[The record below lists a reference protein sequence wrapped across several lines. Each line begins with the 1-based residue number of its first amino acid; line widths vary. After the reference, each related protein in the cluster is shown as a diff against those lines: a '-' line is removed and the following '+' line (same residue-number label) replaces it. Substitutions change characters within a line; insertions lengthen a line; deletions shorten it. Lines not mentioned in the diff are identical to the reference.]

1 MENAMNGLVH
11 ALLLDGK
18 GGAEPLSD
26 EQALAWQPGQGV
38 LWLHLDYTLPD
49 AEAWLTHHGVSP
61 LIAEAL
67 LTQETRPRA
76 SLMRDG
82 TLVYLR
88 GVNLTPGA
96 QPEDMIAVRLWV
108 TPERIISTQRRPLKA
123 VADTLTDLSEGVGP
137 EQAYGLLV
145 NIIDRLTWHM
155 EDVVD
160 QVEDQIGGY
169 EEVGL
174 LRQSRSLRNEI
185 GRVRRRVS
193 ILRRYLAPQRDALS
207 RLLDVTSPLGDTE
220 RGLLREVLD
229 RLVRLLEDL
238 DTAREHA
245 TIAQEDL
252 SNRLADDLNRRM
264 YILAVVS
271 IIFLPLGVLTGL
283 LGVNLAGIPAS
294 ESPYAFAGF
303 VTILL
308 VVVAVIGTV
317 LKRNRWL

>member
-1 MENAMNGLVH
+1 MKGLVH
-11 ALLLDGK
+11 AQLLDGQ
-18 GGAEPLSD
+18 GGAQTLTAD
-26 EQALAWQPGQGV
+26 QALAWQPGQGV

-49 AEAWLTHHGVSP
+49 AESWLTHHGVSP

-108 TPERIISTQRRPLKA
+108 TPERIISTQRRPLRA
-123 VADTLTDLSEGVGP
+123 VADMLSDLSEGAGP
-137 EQAYGLLV
+137 THAHGLLV
-145 NIIDRLTWHM
+145 SLIDRLTWNM

-174 LRQSRSLRNEI
+174 LRQSRAVRNDI

-193 ILRRYLAPQRDALS
+193 VLRRYLAPQRDALS
-207 RLLDVTSPLGDTE
+207 RLLDASGPLGDTE

-229 RLVRLLEDL
+229 RLLRLLEDL

-303 VTILL
+303 VGILL
-308 VVVAVIGTV
+308 TVVAGISLV

>member
-1 MENAMNGLVH
+1 MKGLVH

-18 GGAEPLSD
+18 GGAEPLND

-49 AEAWLTHHGVSP
+49 AESWLTHHGVSP

-67 LTQETRPRA
+67 LAQETRPRA

-96 QPEDMIAVRLWV
+96 LPEDMIAVRLWI

-123 VADTLTDLSEGVGP
+123 VTDMLTDLSEGVGP
-137 EQAYGLLV
+137 QHAYGLLV
-145 NIIDRLTWHM
+145 NLVDRLTWNI

-174 LRQSRSLRNEI
+174 LRQSRGIRNEI

-193 ILRRYLAPQRDALS
+193 VLRRYLAPQRDALS
-207 RLLDVTSPLGDTE
+207 RLLDASGPLADAE

-229 RLVRLLEDL
+229 RLLRLLEDL

-271 IIFLPLGVLTGL
+271 VIFLPLGVLTGL

-303 VTILL
+303 VAILL
-308 VVVAVIGTV
+308 TVVAAISLV